1 MLKYLLS
8 LAVAFFMVTVGHGFN
23 STKETVTVMGIT
35 MPYRKCDVNLMAGGD
50 KPSLVVYL
58 HGGTSKGNDNER
70 QLLEPGTDSIANYLA
85 ATGKPSIFL
94 IPQCPSDKSWG
105 GPMNNVLKAMIDRYV
120 NAGIVDANRIYI
132 FGGSMGGTGTWGVL
146 SAFPGFFAAAMPVA
160 GNPSKC
166 VAANV
171 CKTPVFTV
179 MGTADVIMSVEAAQN
194 FVEQLNALGD
204 DVCMEIENGWTHE
217 MTCMQSYTARRLNWV
232 FAHDLATTSAIGGV
246 ASDSRSVVSSSYY
259 SLTGQSVQTPC
270 PSGVYIRRDVMSN
283 GTIESQKVRL

>member
-23 STKETVTVMGIT
+23 STKETITVMGIT

-58 HGGTSKGNDNER
+58 HGGTSKGDDNER

-132 FGGSMGGTGTWGVL
+132 FGGSMGGTGTWCFPL
-146 SAFPGFFAAAMPVA
+146 SRDSSP
-160 GNPSKC
+160 
-166 VAANV
+166 
-171 CKTPVFTV
+171 
-179 MGTADVIMSVEAAQN
+179 
-194 FVEQLNALGD
+194 
-204 DVCMEIENGWTHE
+204 
-217 MTCMQSYTARRLNWV
+217 RL
-232 FAHDLATTSAIGGV
+232 
-246 ASDSRSVVSSSYY
+246 
-259 SLTGQSVQTPC
+259 C
-270 PSGVYIRRDVMSN
+270 P
-283 GTIESQKVRL
+283 

>member
-1 MLKYLLS
+1 
-8 LAVAFFMVTVGHGFN
+8 
-23 STKETVTVMGIT
+23 
-35 MPYRKCDVNLMAGGD
+35 
-50 KPSLVVYL
+50 
-58 HGGTSKGNDNER
+58 
-70 QLLEPGTDSIANYLA
+70 
-85 ATGKPSIFL
+85 
-94 IPQCPSDKSWG
+94 
-105 GPMNNVLKAMIDRYV
+105 MNNVLKAMIDRYV

-132 FGGSMGGTGTWGVL
+132 FGGSMGGTGTWGML

-232 FAHDLATTSAIGGV
+232 FAHDLATTSAISGV

-270 PSGVYIRRDVMSN
+270 PPGVYIRRDVMSN